1 MIRSSTTKRGLLHRG
16 QAMVEFA
23 MIAVVAILVLFLGI
37 QFALLGQAALAVGQ
51 LAYQGARYASI
62 NPSAS
67 SSTIINT
74 MRTQFASPTIANS
87 DNKILAITVTP
98 DASAG
103 TPRTF
108 QSTVTVSVTLDPA
121 KQNLILLPNPF
132 FGISFSSKIS
142 STQSAMVD

>member
-37 QFALLGQAALAVGQ
+37 QFALLGQAALAVSQ

-62 NPSAS
+62 NPTLSDAAVV
-67 SSTIINT
+67 TW
-74 MRTQFASPTIANS
+74 MRGMASPTIANNNS
-87 DNKILAITVTP
+87 SVLNITITSN
-98 DASAG
+98 AS
-103 TPRTF
+103 PRTF
-108 QSTVTVSVTLDPA
+108 QQPVKVAVTLDPVA
-121 KQNLILLPNPF
+121 QKLILLPNPF
-132 FGISFSSKIS
+132 FGISFGSKIS